1 MVSGLCAISSALIPS
16 LKDFWLELILFEVS
30 LKYMNARFFSQRF
43 YCLRVGNDPII
54 CRFVSLGQVILQ
66 ADTLFRYFQFI
77 LEVFNG
83 LLHGFSPCP
92 SVCVISWVE
101 TGVDC
106 LEAYFVRFV
115 GYLLEESGAML
126 LFALITKLQVIISR
140 HLGRCLFFLNK
151 I

>member
-30 LKYMNARFFSQRF
+30 LKYMNARFFPQRF

-83 LLHGFSPCP
+83 LLHGAFTVPFS
-92 SVCVISWVE
+92 
-101 TGVDC
+101 
-106 LEAYFVRFV
+106 LRYFVGRDWCRLFRGIFCSICRLFV
-115 GYLLEESGAML
+115 GGVWGYA
-126 LFALITKLQVIISR
+126 AIR
-140 HLGRCLFFLNK
+140 PHH
-151 I
+151 